1 MSASLFNDKPLLM
14 VNRKLIGTAGFIS
27 PRIGYGH
34 YTPWK
39 QKNWSGRHRPNIAY
53 KLLIFIHKLFNA
65 SGGTVKGT
73 VKKLC

>member
-39 QKNWSGRHRPNIAY
+39 QKNWSGRQDLTRRESATAT
-53 KLLIFIHKLFNA
+53 IHLEA
-65 SGGTVKGT
+65 EQLVGTAPPEYC
-73 VKKLC
+73 L